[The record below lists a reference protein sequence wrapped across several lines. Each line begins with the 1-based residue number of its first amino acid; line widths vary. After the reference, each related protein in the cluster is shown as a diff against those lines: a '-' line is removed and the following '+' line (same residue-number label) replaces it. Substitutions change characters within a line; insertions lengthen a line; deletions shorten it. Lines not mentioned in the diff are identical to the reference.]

1 MGEDDLM
8 DELAKFDTNKNDTN
22 TNTNTTNTNTNED
35 EDLDRMMAEMLS

>member
-8 DELAKFDTNKNDTN
+8 DELAKFDTNKNDSN

-35 EDLDRMMAEMLS
+35 EDLDRMMAEMLG